1 MYISAD
7 SVFMS
12 FLIFIYQI
20 QYIILHQPQ
29 SILFSYHSHA
39 KAPDDQGLVLL
50 HYVGMIPLSGTKKR
64 NNVEHPSLAE
74 QMYRITN

>member
-39 KAPDDQGLVLL
+39 KAPDDQGLTLL
-50 HYVGMIPLSGTKKR
+50 HYVVHLQGKEDPVPPGYGRQTSILVK
-64 NNVEHPSLAE
+64 NV
-74 QMYRITN
+74 Y